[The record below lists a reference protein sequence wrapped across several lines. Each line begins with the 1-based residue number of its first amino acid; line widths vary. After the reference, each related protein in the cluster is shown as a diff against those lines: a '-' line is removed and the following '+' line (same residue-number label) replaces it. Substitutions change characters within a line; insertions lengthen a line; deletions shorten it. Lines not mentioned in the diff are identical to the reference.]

1 MRLTKVTFNGYK
13 RLADTSCNL
22 DGRLVAVAGPNEAG
36 KSSLLEG
43 LAWLSDGQSAALP
56 IHLRSRALGDLPATH
71 MIVTARFALDDG
83 DHIALADLDTDVRPS
98 YFRYIKAADGT
109 YFSSAEPS
117 FTRRREALD
126 SAETALKEA
135 VVRHPE
141 ALSGTS
147 EASRVPGWLSQA
159 LAALRHG
166 DAAPDGDAE
175 SAFESLAAWLRR
187 SPDAAPGLLE
197 EDGGEVPD
205 PLDAAAADVLDA
217 ALAKLKEAPVDVE
230 GRRRLAQRM
239 PKFLLFTDA
248 DRELLS
254 SYDLDSEPLA
264 GAVPPALRNLL
275 GLADTSLAELRKVRD
290 SGDTTRLHNL
300 LKKTNARLR
309 IGLQPTWRQ
318 KQLAVHINVSGNQ
331 LQILVDELDDDGERT
346 DIAERSDGLRT
357 FIALV
362 CFLAARDIGIPP
374 VLMVDEA
381 ETHLHYDAQADL
393 VDVLLKHVKASSVI
407 YTTHSPGCLPPD
419 LGTGIRLVSPDPA
432 NGSAS
437 KFKGD
442 FWGSH
447 VPGFSPLL
455 FAMGAG
461 AAAFSVCRGAVLG
474 EGATEMILLPS
485 LLRKATGNAELGYQ
499 VAPGLATYTPDLTGM
514 SVAARV
520 VYLTD
525 GDTGGGEHR
534 KRLRTAGI
542 DASKIHSLP
551 AGLAIEDLLT
561 SDAYLAAAHALMAD
575 AGYRGARV
583 ETEQLGGT
591 GPIASRLKN
600 WCITNGHP
608 VPGKTAV
615 ASYLVQDPARIM
627 LTPPAALV
635 PQDLDRRFREALE

>member
-1 MRLTKVTFNGYK
+1 M
-13 RLADTSCNL
+13 
-22 DGRLVAVAGPNEAG
+22 
-36 KSSLLEG
+36 
-43 LAWLSDGQSAALP
+43 
-56 IHLRSRALGDLPATH
+56 
-71 MIVTARFALDDG
+71 
-83 DHIALADLDTDVRPS
+83 
-98 YFRYIKAADGT
+98 
-109 YFSSAEPS
+109 
-117 FTRRREALD
+117 
-126 SAETALKEA
+126 
-135 VVRHPE
+135 
-141 ALSGTS
+141 
-147 EASRVPGWLSQA
+147 
-159 LAALRHG
+159 
-166 DAAPDGDAE
+166 
-175 SAFESLAAWLRR
+175 
-187 SPDAAPGLLE
+187 
-197 EDGGEVPD
+197 
-205 PLDAAAADVLDA
+205 
-217 ALAKLKEAPVDVE
+217 
-230 GRRRLAQRM
+230 
-239 PKFLLFTDA
+239 
-248 DRELLS
+248 
-254 SYDLDSEPLA
+254 
-264 GAVPPALRNLL
+264 
-275 GLADTSLAELRKVRD
+275 
-290 SGDTTRLHNL
+290 
-300 LKKTNARLR
+300 
-309 IGLQPTWRQ
+309 
-318 KQLAVHINVSGNQ
+318 
-331 LQILVDELDDDGERT
+331 
-346 DIAERSDGLRT
+346 RT
-357 FIALV
+357 FVGLV
-362 CFLAARDIGIPP
+362 CFLAARDTGIPP

-461 AAAFSVCRGAVLG
+461 AAAFSVCRRAVLG

-499 VAPGLATYTPDLTGM
+499 VAPGLATYTPDLAGM

-525 GDTGGGEHR
+525 DDPGGVEHR
-534 KRLRTAGI
+534 KRLQKAGI

-551 AGLAIEDLLT
+551 TGLAIEDLLT

-591 GPIASRLKN
+591 GPIAARLKN

-615 ASYLVQDPARIM
+615 ASYLVQDPARIV
-627 LTPPAALV
+627 LTPPAAIVL
-635 PQDLDRRFREALE
+635 QDLDRRFREALE